1 MWIVGM
7 TGGIGCGKSE
17 AAKAFIA
24 LGVPVVDVDKISH
37 MLTKAGQ
44 PTLSEIAKIFGK
56 AILNQEGELN
66 RAALRQ
72 KIFSD
77 ADAKKQLQ
85 GIMHP
90 AIYDEVL
97 KQLAQNSSAPYQV
110 IDIPL
115 LFESDRYLKLINR
128 SLVIDCDPAIQIQRA
143 CERSGLSVNEVE
155 KIIATQTPR
164 AQRNQLANDILSN
177 NGSVDELRKKV
188 TQLHEKYIDTCIFN
202 QLNT

>member
-17 AAKAFIA
+17 AAKAFLA

-37 MLTKAGQ
+37 ALTQAGQ
-44 PTLSEIAKIFGK
+44 PTLSEIAKIFGN
-56 AILNQEGELN
+56 AILSQEGELN
-66 RAALRQ
+66 RTALRQ
-72 KIFSD
+72 IIFSD
-77 ADAKKQLQ
+77 ANAKKQLE

-90 AIYDEVL
+90 AIYNEVL

-128 SLVIDCDPAIQIQRA
+128 SLVIDCEPAVQIQRA
-143 CERSGLSVNEVE
+143 CERGGLSVDEVE

-164 AQRNQLANDILSN
+164 TQRNQLANDILSN

-188 TQLHEKYIDTCIFN
+188 TQLHEKYIDTCTFK
-202 QLNT
+202 

>member
-1 MWIVGM
+1 M
-7 TGGIGCGKSE
+7 TSLTE
-17 AAKAFIA
+17 AAKAVLA

-37 MLTKAGQ
+37 TLTQSGQ
-44 PTLSEIAKIFGK
+44 PTLTEIANIFGK
-56 AILNQEGELN
+56 AILSKEGELN
-66 RAALRQ
+66 RAALRE

-77 ADAKKQLQ
+77 ADAKKQLE

-90 AIYDEVL
+90 AIYNEVL
-97 KQLAQNSSAPYQV
+97 KQLAQNSSVPYQV

-188 TQLHEKYIDTCIFN
+188 TQLHEKYIDTCTFD